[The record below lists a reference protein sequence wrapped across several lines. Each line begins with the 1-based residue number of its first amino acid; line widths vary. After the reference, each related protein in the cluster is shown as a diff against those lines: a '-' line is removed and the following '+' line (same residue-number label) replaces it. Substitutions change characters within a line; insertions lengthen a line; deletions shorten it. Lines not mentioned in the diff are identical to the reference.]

1 MIEPSELLDQ
11 LEWRGY
17 DAAVYVADSVLAAL
31 LDALDKHPGL
41 ESFGANNE
49 GEALAIAAG
58 IALAGGR
65 PVLLLQNSGIGNLLN
80 PLVSLSDPM
89 RVPVLMIVGWRGQP
103 GRADEPQHAQMGAV
117 TADLLALVGV
127 TTLVAGDGGPDVEEL
142 LDRADEAF
150 GAGRSCA
157 ILVPPGALGATMA
170 DRSELAGGAALS
182 RTEALGAVL
191 AAAPAEAAVI
201 ATTGYTARELF
212 ALSDRPQQ
220 LYLTGSMGCA
230 ASVGLGVSWRRPG
243 PVVVLD
249 GDGAALMRL
258 EAMVSIGARR
268 PGRLLHVLLDNG
280 VHDSTGGQPTQSAR
294 VDFPAVAR
302 AVGYSTALS
311 VGDADELGAA
321 VGAASV
327 APGPHFL
334 HVRTRPGAPSGL
346 GRISLD
352 PAAVASRFARYLR
365 SGTARSEG
373 WA

>member
-17 DAAVYVADSVLAAL
+17 DAAIYVADSVLAVL

-41 ESFGANNE
+41 DSFGANNE

-58 IALAGGR
+58 VALAGGR

-80 PLVSLSDPM
+80 PLVSLNDPM

-103 GRADEPQHAQMGAV
+103 GRADEPQHVQMGAV
-117 TADLLALVGV
+117 TADLLKLVGV
-127 TTLVAGDGGPDVEEL
+127 TILVAEDGGPDVEEL

-157 ILVPPGALGATMA
+157 ILVSPGALAGTMA
-170 DRSELAGGAALS
+170 DRSEPAGAVLS
-182 RTEALGAVL
+182 RTQALGAVL
-191 AAAPAEAAVI
+191 AAAPADAAVL

-230 ASVGLGVSWRRPG
+230 ASVGLGVSWRQPG

-294 VDFPAVAR
+294 VDFPAIAR

-311 VGDADELGAA
+311 VGNADELGAA
-321 VGAASV
+321 VGAAGV

-365 SGTARSEG
+365 SGAARSEG